1 LESRNEGPVL
11 YSLWGPL
18 LQGGADQLAAP
29 CRLRDSAFDIRERLL
44 RGAAV
49 MPNARSTGV
58 RDKSYSD
65 IEVLSGDKTLTQK

>member
-1 LESRNEGPVL
+1 
-11 YSLWGPL
+11 
-18 LQGGADQLAAP
+18 LAAP

-65 IEVLSGDKTLTQK
+65 IEVLNGDKTLTQK